1 MVPLTSLLLP
11 IVLSAVLVFIASSI
25 IHMLLPYHR
34 KDFAP
39 LPNED
44 AVRSVLRVPPG
55 DYATPYAASAEA
67 MKTPEFTQKMKEG
80 PVVFM
85 TVLPGGS
92 WNMGATLAQWFVYCL
107 VVSVFAGYVGGRATG
122 PGAEYLS
129 VFRFTSVTA
138 FLGYAAALWQG
149 RIWYRRGLRYT
160 LASTFDGFVYALLT
174 AGVFGWL
181 WPAA

>member
-11 IVLSAVLVFIASSI
+11 IVLSAVFVFIASSI

-44 AVRSVLRVPPG
+44 AARPVLRVPPG
-55 DYATPYAASAEA
+55 DYATPYATSSEA

-80 PVVFM
+80 PIVFM
-85 TVLPGGS
+85 TVLPSGS
-92 WNMGATLAQWFVYCL
+92 WNMGPTLAKWFVYCL
-107 VVSVFAGYVGGRATG
+107 VVSLFAAYITSRALG
-122 PGAEYLS
+122 PGAPYLH
-129 VFRFTSVTA
+129 VFRFTGTTA
-138 FLGYAAALWQG
+138 FVGYALALWQG
-149 RIWYRRGLRYT
+149 RIWYRRSLRYT
-160 LASTFDGFVYALLT
+160 LWSTFDGLVYALAT

-181 WPAA
+181 WPDA